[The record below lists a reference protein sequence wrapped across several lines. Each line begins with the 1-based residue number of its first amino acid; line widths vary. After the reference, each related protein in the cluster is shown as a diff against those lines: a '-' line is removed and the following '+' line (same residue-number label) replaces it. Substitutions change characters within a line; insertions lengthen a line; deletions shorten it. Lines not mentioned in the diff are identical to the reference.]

1 MRYKHAPI
9 FALLLL
15 PLVSGCYSGSG
26 PLPVG
31 TYINQSD
38 ATQMLQLTLDPSQTS
53 NPFIRMSIKTGAN
66 KYVGKSVGTYILK
79 TKSESSKGTF
89 AYLTIS
95 WGNSR
100 LPEGVHEVS
109 FTDENGKIWTLAF
122 KADGS
127 FVDASGVQWKRQ
139 AQG

>member
-15 PLVSGCYSGSG
+15 PFLSGCYSGSG

-38 ATQMLQLTLDPSQTS
+38 ATQMLQLTLDPSRTS

-79 TKSESSKGTF
+79 TQSEKRKGTF

-109 FTDENGKIWTLAF
+109 FTGENGKIWTLAF

-127 FVDASGVQWKRQ
+127 FVDSTGVAWKRQ
-139 AQG
+139 PQG

>member
-26 PLPVG
+26 PLPTG
-31 TYINQSD
+31 TFVNQSD
-38 ATQMLQLTLDPSQTS
+38 PTQVLQLTLDPSQTS
-53 NPFIRMSIKTGAN
+53 NVLIRMSIETGAN
-66 KYVGKSVGTYILK
+66 KYVGKSVGTYTLK
-79 TKSESSKGTF
+79 TNSQSSKGTF
-89 AYLTIS
+89 AYRVVS

-109 FTDENGKIWTLAF
+109 LTAENGK
-122 KADGS
+122 
-127 FVDASGVQWKRQ
+127 
-139 AQG
+139 